1 MLSEKVQTI
10 RNLLRPSV
18 ESLGFELLGVELRGS
33 VRSPLLRVYIDH
45 PAGITVDD
53 CGQVSHQISGVLD
66 VEAVLSDAY
75 TLEVSS
81 PGLDR
86 PLFEPAH
93 FERHIGD
100 TVRLRLAVPD
110 HQGRRRYS
118 GRLEDFREGVAVLV
132 TEQQGVVSVPFGNI
146 ESARLV
152 PDFAAIGVGKGRAR

>member
-1 MLSEKVQTI
+1 MLTEKI
-10 RNLLRPSV
+10 RKICGLLRPSV
-18 ESLGFELLGVELRGS
+18 EALGFELLGVELRGS
-33 VRSPLLRVYIDH
+33 VRRPLLRVYIDH

-53 CGQVSHQISGVLD
+53 CGQVSHQVSGILD

-86 PLFEPAH
+86 PLFEPTH

-100 TVRLRLAVPD
+100 TVRLRLAVP
-110 HQGRRRYS
+110 HQGQRRYS
-118 GRLEDFREGVAVLV
+118 GRLEDFRQGIVVLV
-132 TEQQGVVSVPFGNI
+132 TEQQGSVQVPFDHI

-152 PDFAAIGVGKGRAR
+152 PDFAAIGVGKGQAR

>member
-18 ESLGFELLGVELRGS
+18 EALGFELLGVELRGS

-100 TVRLRLAVPD
+100 KVRLRLAVPD
-110 HQGRRRYS
+110 QGQRRYA
-118 GRLEDFREGVAVLV
+118 GRLEDFREGVVVLV
-132 TEQQGVVSVPFGNI
+132 TEQQGVVSVPFSNI

-152 PDFAAIGVGKGRAR
+152 PDFAAIGGGKGRAR